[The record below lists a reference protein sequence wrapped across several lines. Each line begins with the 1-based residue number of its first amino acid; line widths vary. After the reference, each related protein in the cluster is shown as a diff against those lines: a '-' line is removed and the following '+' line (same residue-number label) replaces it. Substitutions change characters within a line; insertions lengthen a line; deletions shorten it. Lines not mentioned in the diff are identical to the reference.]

1 LDAVPIGVFIGAVLA
16 TGWLGIRTLR
26 LAPAGANSIQPE
38 VSTDAAAEAPPLGA
52 TAAEAPPL
60 GATAAEITGS
70 GVGEKTAEY
79 RGVDEEQPATRTA
92 ASKPIAAIFVPQLTF
107 IFDLAMTGG
116 NVWSR

>member
-1 LDAVPIGVFIGAVLA
+1 VLDAVPIGVFIGAVLA

-26 LAPAGANSIQPE
+26 LAPTGANLIQPE
-38 VSTDAAAEAPPLGA
+38 VSTDA
-52 TAAEAPPL
+52 AAEAPPL